1 MFENHADILAE
12 DAETEEDGASDQGG
26 YDHERGPAGDGG
38 AEEACDEGTDGFFQA
53 EYSGDDGQ
61 IDRQAERNGGK
72 RGRRGPRQFKHF
84 RKRVLGFAGCAG
96 RAFVAHGAL
105 GEADPAGHTAQET
118 VGFAHFIQRV
128 KTFAR
133 KEPEIAGIDGKVA
146 ADKPAHAP
154 VEEPGRGG
162 LEDAFALAALA
173 LAIDHVIALT
183 VAVDHAVNHA
193 QRILEVG
200 IHQDDGVAGSVIETG
215 RGGELVAEV
224 SGELQDHDA
233 GIAPGPERCQFHGA
247 VAAAVVDQHHL
258 HPGRELVHEFRYF
271 GAEQRK
277 NLFFVIERDHQR
289 QGARKGFLPQYVAGF
304 SG

>member
-1 MFENHADILAE
+1 M
-12 DAETEEDGASDQGG
+12 
-26 YDHERGPAGDGG
+26 
-38 AEEACDEGTDGFFQA
+38 
-53 EYSGDDGQ
+53 
-61 IDRQAERNGGK
+61 
-72 RGRRGPRQFKHF
+72 
-84 RKRVLGFAGCAG
+84 
-96 RAFVAHGAL
+96 
-105 GEADPAGHTAQET
+105 
-118 VGFAHFIQRV
+118 GFAHFIQRV

-215 RGGELVAEV
+215 RGGEPGASVPGQERTTRA
-224 SGELQDHDA
+224 SDELRGDVIQSAA
-233 GIAPGPERCQFHGA
+233 GGQNHG
-247 VAAAVVDQHHL
+247 
-258 HPGRELVHEFRYF
+258 
-271 GAEQRK
+271 
-277 NLFFVIERDHQR
+277 
-289 QGARKGFLPQYVAGF
+289 
-304 SG
+304 